1 MAAPFHLPS
10 KEKGAGGREK
20 PQQAVAV
27 ETTAA
32 AVDQPLLQAY
42 RSAGGTSCGPLVVCL
57 CYTRVAMHGRSFQ
70 SARVIVVVLPLPS
83 VQDVFPS
90 LEPTAIV
97 NTCIQF
103 AGFEQNWHFE
113 EIYCF
118 VVYPSNCHV
127 VIILCDVGGGLHWRD
142 TRAAA
147 QAAASRLL
155 SYRQNPGT
163 PPPADWPGH

>member
-1 MAAPFHLPS
+1 MHMNNQLRTYGAWVCCMCHTYLMTI
-10 KEKGAGGREK
+10 EKQVRR
-20 PQQAVAV
+20 AVRNHSSSRPAS
-27 ETTAA
+27 TAC
-32 AVDQPLLQAY
+32 L
-42 RSAGGTSCGPLVVCL
+42 SIGTSWGPLVCL
-57 CYTRVAMHGRSFQ
+57 CYTRAATHASGFQ

-127 VIILCDVGGGLHWRD
+127 IILCDVGGGFHCFSSPIVLPE
-142 TRAAA
+142 
-147 QAAASRLL
+147 SG
-155 SYRQNPGT
+155 SS
-163 PPPADWPGH
+163 PPLADWPTH